1 MAIPAT
7 TFVAIVMTSVVA
19 ITQYS
24 STCTPVN
31 AATYWGTL
39 LPRYSNNVWV
49 LPPATTTTAT
59 TTTTG
64 RWLTQSTIEAI
75 RGGSSATGKLDEYIQ
90 IYVLM

>member
-7 TFVAIVMTSVVA
+7 TFVAIVVTLVVA

-24 STCTPVN
+24 STCTLVN

-49 LPPATTTTAT
+49 LPPATTTT
-59 TTTTG
+59 G
-64 RWLTQSTIEAI
+64 RWLSQSTIEAI

>member
-7 TFVAIVMTSVVA
+7 TFVAIVVTLVVA

-24 STCTPVN
+24 STSTLVN

-49 LPPATTTTAT
+49 LPPATTTT